1 MKIHEYI
8 KENWRTLPKS
18 KFDDIEVVIFR
29 EVKNND
35 MGYGHHSYE
44 GYGVDKK
51 GKYRWLFSSGC
62 SCEGGPSE
70 KTIKDFVVDG
80 KDITTEKPEEIDFEE
95 LKVICNSY

>member
-8 KENWRTLPKS
+8 KKNWRTLPKS

-44 GYGVDKK
+44 GYGVDNK

-62 SCEGGPSE
+62 SCGGGPSE

-80 KDITTEKPEEIDFEE
+80 KDITTEKPEEINFEE
-95 LKVICNSY
+95 LKVTCDSY